1 MHVEVFYFLKLHS
14 YLVSLL
20 FFLLFFGTL
29 YDVIVLNKFIESVL
43 HMLELRNVITC
54 SVYFIKYKRFKSIKT
69 SGRSIKKLSRYLLYN
84 IIFWGGWGGEPLL
97 KGRPQEGLAV
107 WHHFQKCLVLA
118 FSFGMPSGSSLGVA
132 SLHHP

>member
-29 YDVIVLNKFIESVL
+29 YDAIVLNKFIESVL

-84 IIFWGGWGGEPLL
+84 IIFWGGGGGTSPQ
-97 KGRPQEGLAV
+97 RP
-107 WHHFQKCLVLA
+107 
-118 FSFGMPSGSSLGVA
+118 A
-132 SLHHP
+132 SRGIV